1 MYTQRQSTP
10 RLGLI
15 TAEAAVCRKEVSSGG
30 SHGEACG
37 RGNDALKRG
46 SDSAGRSSEPGAA
59 AHTGPSG
66 HTDVLCPSSKRAR
79 TDDVQPPHHPVV
91 GQWEPTD
98 IVNLLPQCTANKS
111 AVLGPPTHL
120 TACSVSHAQPAAALP
135 LWLEQVRGVQEQQQ
149 QGPNQASCPQGGH
162 RLAVPLLAAHVM
174 QLPHQSLA
182 ASMAHP
188 GQPELLPPQQQP
200 HWTPAMLQH
209 QPYQAS
215 AVLGQ
220 QPLQP
225 CQQQMGGCGIPPL
238 PIVHRQVAQQP
249 AQDMAM
255 QHELTLAGQQQRVKL
270 LHQQL
275 LATAAALGVAVQ
287 EADAAEKLQQQ
298 YRSLQRQ

>member
-1 MYTQRQSTP
+1 MVRP
-10 RLGLI
+10 
-15 TAEAAVCRKEVSSGG
+15 
-30 SHGEACG
+30 
-37 RGNDALKRG
+37 
-46 SDSAGRSSEPGAA
+46 P
-59 AHTGPSG
+59 
-66 HTDVLCPSSKRAR
+66 SKRAR
-79 TDDVQPPHHPVV
+79 TDDVQPPQYPVV

-98 IVNLLPQCTANKS
+98 IVNLLPQRTADRS
-111 AVLGPPTHL
+111 AVLEPPAHL
-120 TACSVSHAQPAAALP
+120 TACNVNHAQPAVALP
-135 LWLEQVRGVQEQQQ
+135 LWLNQVRGVQEQQQ
-149 QGPNQASCPQGGH
+149 QPGGPNQASVAQGGH
-162 RLAVPLLAAHVM
+162 CLAVPLLAAHVM
-174 QLPHQSLA
+174 QLPQQSLT
-182 ASMAHP
+182 ASMADL
-188 GQPELLPPQQQP
+188 GQPELLPLQQQQP

-225 CQQQMGGCGIPPL
+225 CQQQLGGCGIPSL
-238 PIVHRQVAQQP
+238 PMVHRQMAQQP